1 MVTES
6 TVESSPV
13 NYKNGIK
20 HGHEETLV
28 TDLTDVV
35 GVHCSILRSPIFVL
49 SEVSAKKTKQ
59 IVAKTKEGTFTITAA
74 STPMPTAKHA
84 FYFDIFCSMF
94 AMNWNSSGTLHY
106 RWSDVLKIAGKNPRS
121 KNSLLAAIETVRRY
135 MGTHTSWKNSFELST
150 EQSVDWAGGLI
161 LQSSVF
167 NNDGDSNVKQIGRD
181 KNKENWNWMRFHPQL
196 VDALNPDKDPRTRL
210 LLSSTFQLG
219 LKQAEHIMY
228 RYFYGHWDTQ
238 EVWKSLYKPHEG
250 LLDIFKWSSHRS
262 QFLPWL
268 VKVLDGLKDRGLID
282 YYKINESKT
291 AIGVKCFNIN
301 EINCSN
307 TIELESSTP
316 KKITKGVRKGATRK
330 ETVDSE
336 KISSEKVLE
345 EYYYRREKKLLDESK
360 IDAIDGMLLVYRGKR
375 LPIFVVKAIRSA
387 L

>member
-1 MVTES
+1 MVTELALE
-6 TVESSPV
+6 T
-13 NYKNGIK
+13 NTTKYKNGVK

-28 TDLTDVV
+28 TDLTDIV

-49 SEVSAKKTKQ
+49 CEVCGIKCYQ
-59 IVAKTKEGTFTITAA
+59 IVAKAKEGTFTITAA
-74 STPMPTAKHA
+74 ATPMPTAKHA

-121 KNSLLAAIETVRRY
+121 KNSLQAAIETVRRY
-135 MGTHTSWKNSFELST
+135 MGTHTSWKNSFKLSN
-150 EQSVDWAGGLI
+150 EKSVDWAGSLI

-167 NNDGDSNVKQIGRD
+167 NNDGDSKVKKIGRD
-181 KNKENWNWMRFHPQL
+181 KNKENWNWLRFHPQL

-219 LKQAEHIMY
+219 LKQAEHIIY
-228 RYFYGHWDTQ
+228 RYFYGHWDTK

-250 LLDIFKWSSHRS
+250 LIDIFKWSSHKS

-268 VKVLDGLKDRGLID
+268 IKVLNGLKDLGLVD
-282 YYKINESKT
+282 YYKLNEDKS

-301 EINCSN
+301 EINKESE
-307 TIELESSTP
+307 IELESSTHN
-316 KKITKGVRKGATRK
+316 KQAKNRRKGATAK
-330 ETVDSE
+330 ETINSE
-336 KISSEKVLE
+336 KISDEQVLE
-345 EYYYRREKKLLDESK
+345 EYLFRKAKASIDESK
-360 IDAIDGMLLVYRGKR
+360 VIAIDGMLSVFNGKK
-375 LPIFVVKAIRSA
+375 LPVFVIQAIKSA